1 MHVNIYLQNQL
12 SKNMY
17 NVDDS
22 YLCGKVRIL
31 FPN

>member
-17 NVDDS
+17 DVDAS
-22 YLCGKVRIL
+22 FLGRKVRIL